1 MREHVGLAFEA
12 FEMPERV
19 ILAGVSFDDLEAV
32 VATGGTGVFHAL

>member
-19 ILAGVSFDDLEAV
+19 ILAGIGFYDLEAV
-32 VATGGTGVFHAL
+32 VAAGGTGVFHAL